1 MFCESDL
8 GFEKAPALQGG
19 GNSNVLVQDKSAQ
32 LHAVEEEEMSGKPE
46 NFRTEGKQADLAA
59 IMDTMWGSS
68 RF

>member
-1 MFCESDL
+1 MEAYVD
-8 GFEKAPALQGG
+8 
-19 GNSNVLVQDKSAQ
+19 VLVQDKFAQ
-32 LHAVEEEEMSGKPE
+32 LHAVEEEEKSGKLD